1 MTKRYVLVH
10 DENKC
15 IGCQACNVACR
26 SENNVPESV
35 TRIQVRIEGPY
46 GNFPHLHFKY
56 NRVSCEQCENAPCV
70 KVCPTGAAYVNDD
83 GIVSI
88 NEKKCVGCLY
98 CVAACPYK
106 VRFINP
112 ETRVP
117 DKCDFCKETRLARG
131 EEPACVTVCP
141 TQALVFGDA
150 NDMTSEVRKVLDTKN
165 HYQQKV
171 NLGTEPRV
179 YRIPSRKG
187 GIKA

>member
-26 SENNVPESV
+26 SVNSVPESV

-46 GNFPHLHFKY
+46 GNYPNLHFKY
-56 NRVSCEQCENAPCV
+56 NRVSCEQCEHAPCV
-70 KVCPTGAAYVNDD
+70 NVCPTGAAYKGSD

-88 NEKKCVGCLY
+88 NEDKCVGCLY

-106 VRFINP
+106 IRFVNP

-131 EEPACVTVCP
+131 EQPACVSVCP
-141 TQALVFGDA
+141 TSALTFGDA
-150 NDMTSEVRKVLDTKN
+150 NDAQSEVSQLLDKKAS
-165 HYQQKV
+165 YQKKAD
-171 NLGTEPRV
+171 LGTIPSI

-187 GIKA
+187 RIEV

>member
-1 MTKRYVLVH
+1 MNKRYVIVH

-15 IGCQACNVACR
+15 IGCQACSVACR
-26 SENNVPESV
+26 SENTVPESV
-35 TRIQVRIEGPY
+35 SRLQVRIEGPY
-46 GNFPHLHFKY
+46 GNAPHLHFKY

-70 KVCPTGAAYVNDD
+70 KVCPTGAAYVDGN

-88 NEKKCVGCLY
+88 NQDKCVGCLY

-117 DKCDFCKETRLARG
+117 DKCNYCKDTRLARG
-131 EEPACVTVCP
+131 EEPACVSVCP

-150 NDMTSEVRKVLDTKN
+150 NDPNSSVHKVLNTKI
-165 HYQQKV
+165 HYQQKKH
-171 NLGTEPRV
+171 LGTKPRL

-187 GIKA
+187 GIQA

>member
-35 TRIQVRIEGPY
+35 TRLQVRIEGPY
-46 GNFPHLHFKY
+46 GNFPNLHFKY

-88 NEKKCVGCLY
+88 NESKCVGCLY

-117 DKCDFCKETRLARG
+117 DKCDFCKSTRLARG
-131 EEPACVTVCP
+131 EDPACVSVCP

-150 NDMTSEVRKVLDTKN
+150 NDVNSEVRQVLDTKAN
-165 HYQQKV
+165 YQQKV